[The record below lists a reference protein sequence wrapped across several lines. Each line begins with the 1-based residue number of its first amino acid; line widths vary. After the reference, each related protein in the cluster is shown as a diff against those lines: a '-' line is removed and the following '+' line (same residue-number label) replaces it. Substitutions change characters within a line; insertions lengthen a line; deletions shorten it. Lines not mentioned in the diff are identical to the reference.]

1 MENHELSRI
10 RYIKVP
16 ENLKVVEGSFK
27 IDPAIRLPI
36 QLKEGRKNLEEE
48 DLTIEAIVA
57 GMLTLIAFDD
67 LNKDIEYYKAF
78 VKAVEPEIAQNLN
91 TAAIAKQ
98 EAKDYDFAEELFL
111 AVYHLEPQS
120 ASCINLATLYSY
132 RSVAEEEKKD
142 LDKADEYLAKAKAT
156 LLDGLRRFGENEWIL
171 AELASFEGF
180 LGNLEE
186 AKEYAERY
194 LKVASEGERKEEI
207 KKFLKEVNGHLE
219 SDNAFKEAYDYIMLD
234 MPDKAL
240 SSIDAFITKN
250 SKIWNGYFIKAWAL
264 RKAERFEEAR
274 EALLKCLELG
284 ESNTDIYNE
293 LSICELESGNREL
306 AKQYLN
312 TAVDLDETNLTA
324 ISNLAFLLLDDKDF
338 DEARYYLEKARKIA
352 EDDEI
357 IKNLISS
364 YEKAT
369 GEKIGDK
376 ITEEVVNSEED
387 EDMEEIMEELERGKE
402 EEMHGHHHDEGHC
415 CHHHHDHEGG
425 ECCHH
430 DHEEGHCCHNHEG
443 HDEEGG
449 CCHHHD
455 KEDGHCC
462 HHHHKD

>member
-16 ENLKVVEGSFK
+16 QNLKLSEGAFK
-27 IDPAIRLPI
+27 IDPEIRLPI
-36 QLKEGRKNLEEE
+36 QIKEGKKNIEED

-57 GMLTLIAFDD
+57 GMLTLIAYDE
-67 LNKDIEYYKAF
+67 LNKDIDYYKAF
-78 VKAVEPEIAQNLN
+78 VKAVEPDIASNLN

-111 AVYHLEPQS
+111 SVYHLEPQS

-132 RSVAEEEKKD
+132 MSVNEEEKKN

-194 LKVASEGERKEEI
+194 LLVAGEGERKEEI
-207 KKFLKEVNGHLE
+207 KKFLKEVDQHLE
-219 SDNAFKEAYDYIMLD
+219 SDNAFKEAYDYIMID
-234 MPDKAL
+234 MPDKAI
-240 SSIDAFITKN
+240 SAIDSFLEKN
-250 SKIWNGYFIKAWAL
+250 SGIWNGYFIKAWAL
-264 RKAERFEEAR
+264 RKAERYEEAKKC
-274 EALLKCLELG
+274 LLKCLELG

-293 LSICELESGNREL
+293 LSICELECGNKEL

-324 ISNLAFLLLDDKDF
+324 LSNLAFLLIEDKEYDD
-338 DEARYYLEKARKIA
+338 ARYYLEKARNVA
-352 EDDEI
+352 ADDEI
-357 IKNLISS
+357 IKNLIKS

-376 ITEEVVNSEED
+376 ITEEVVNSDED
-387 EDMEEIMEELERGKE
+387 ESMEEILEELENTHDHHDGCSC
-402 EEMHGHHHDEGHC
+402 HHHDKGGC
-415 CHHHHDHEGG
+415 SCHHG
-425 ECCHH
+425 
-430 DHEEGHCCHNHEG
+430 HEEGHCS
-443 HDEEGG
+443 
-449 CCHHHD
+449 CHH
-455 KEDGHCC
+455 EE
-462 HHHHKD
+462 

>member
-16 ENLKVVEGSFK
+16 QNLKLSEGAFK
-27 IDPAIRLPI
+27 IDPEIRLPI
-36 QLKEGRKNLEEE
+36 QIKEGKKNIEED

-57 GMLTLIAFDD
+57 GMLTLIAYDE
-67 LNKDIEYYKAF
+67 LNKDIDYYKAF
-78 VKAVEPEIAQNLN
+78 VKAVEPDIASNLN

-132 RSVAEEEKKD
+132 MSVHEEEKKN

-186 AKEYAERY
+186 AKEYSERY
-194 LKVASEGERKEEI
+194 LLVASEGERKEEI
-207 KKFLKEVNGHLE
+207 KKFLKEVNQHLE

-234 MPDKAL
+234 MPDKAI
-240 SSIDAFITKN
+240 SAIDSFLEKN
-250 SKIWNGYFIKAWAL
+250 SGIWNGYFIKAWAL
-264 RKAERFEEAR
+264 RKAERYEEAKKC
-274 EALLKCLELG
+274 LLKCLELG

-293 LSICELESGNREL
+293 LSICELECGNKEL

-312 TAVDLDETNLTA
+312 TAVDLDGTNLTA
-324 ISNLAFLLLDDKDF
+324 MSNLAFLLIEDKEYDD
-338 DEARYYLEKARKIA
+338 ARYYLEKARNVA
-352 EDDEI
+352 ADDEI
-357 IKNLISS
+357 IKNLIKS

-376 ITEEVVNSEED
+376 ITEEVVNSDED
-387 EDMEEIMEELERGKE
+387 ESMEEILEELENTHDHHDGCSC
-402 EEMHGHHHDEGHC
+402 HHHDKGGC
-415 CHHHHDHEGG
+415 SCHHG
-425 ECCHH
+425 
-430 DHEEGHCCHNHEG
+430 HEEGHCS
-443 HDEEGG
+443 
-449 CCHHHD
+449 CHH
-455 KEDGHCC
+455 EE
-462 HHHHKD
+462 

>member
-16 ENLKVVEGSFK
+16 QNLKLSEGAFK
-27 IDPAIRLPI
+27 IDPEIRLPI
-36 QLKEGRKNLEEE
+36 QIKEGKKNIEED

-57 GMLTLIAFDD
+57 GMLTLIAYDE
-67 LNKDIEYYKAF
+67 LNKDIDYYKAF
-78 VKAVEPEIAQNLN
+78 VKAVEPDIASNLN

-132 RSVAEEEKKD
+132 MSVHEEEKKN

-186 AKEYAERY
+186 AKEYSERY
-194 LKVASEGERKEEI
+194 LLVASEGERKEEI
-207 KKFLKEVNGHLE
+207 KKFLKEVNQHLE

-234 MPDKAL
+234 MPDKAI
-240 SSIDAFITKN
+240 SAIDSFLEKN
-250 SKIWNGYFIKAWAL
+250 SGIWNGYFIKAWAL
-264 RKAERFEEAR
+264 RKAERYEEAKKC
-274 EALLKCLELG
+274 LLKCLELG

-293 LSICELESGNREL
+293 LSICELECGNKEL

-324 ISNLAFLLLDDKDF
+324 MSNLAFLLIEDKEYDD
-338 DEARYYLEKARKIA
+338 ARYYLEKARNVA
-352 EDDEI
+352 ADDEI
-357 IKNLISS
+357 IKNLIKS

-376 ITEEVVNSEED
+376 ITEEIVNSDED
-387 EDMEEIMEELERGKE
+387 ESMEEILEELENT
-402 EEMHGHHHDEGHC
+402 HDHHD
-415 CHHHHDHEGG
+415 
-425 ECCHH
+425 
-430 DHEEGHCCHNHEG
+430 
-443 HDEEGG
+443 G
-449 CCHHHD
+449 CSCHHHD
-455 KEDGHCC
+455 KGGCSC
-462 HHHHKD
+462 HHGHEEEHCSCHHEE

>member
-16 ENLKVVEGSFK
+16 QNLKLSEGAFK
-27 IDPAIRLPI
+27 IDPEIRLPI
-36 QLKEGRKNLEEE
+36 QIKEGKKNIEED

-57 GMLTLIAFDD
+57 GMLTLIAYDE
-67 LNKDIEYYKAF
+67 LNKDIDYYKAF
-78 VKAVEPEIAQNLN
+78 VKAVEPDIASNLN

-111 AVYHLEPQS
+111 SVYHLEPQS

-132 RSVAEEEKKD
+132 MSVNEEEKKN

-186 AKEYAERY
+186 AKEYSERY
-194 LKVASEGERKEEI
+194 LLVASEGERKEEI
-207 KKFLKEVNGHLE
+207 KKFLKEVNQHLE

-234 MPDKAL
+234 MPDKAI
-240 SSIDAFITKN
+240 SAIDSFLEKN
-250 SKIWNGYFIKAWAL
+250 SGIWNGYFIKAWAL
-264 RKAERFEEAR
+264 RKAERYDEAKKC
-274 EALLKCLELG
+274 LLKCLELG

-293 LSICELESGNREL
+293 LSICELECGNKEL

-312 TAVDLDETNLTA
+312 TAVDLDGTNLTA
-324 ISNLAFLLLDDKDF
+324 MSNLAFLLIEDKEYDD
-338 DEARYYLEKARKIA
+338 ARYYLEKARNVA
-352 EDDEI
+352 ADDEI
-357 IKNLISS
+357 IKNLIKS

-376 ITEEVVNSEED
+376 ITEEVVNSDED
-387 EDMEEIMEELERGKE
+387 ESMEEILEELENTHDHHDGCSC
-402 EEMHGHHHDEGHC
+402 HHHDKGGC
-415 CHHHHDHEGG
+415 SCHHG
-425 ECCHH
+425 
-430 DHEEGHCCHNHEG
+430 HEEGHCS
-443 HDEEGG
+443 
-449 CCHHHD
+449 CHH
-455 KEDGHCC
+455 EE
-462 HHHHKD
+462 

>member
-16 ENLKVVEGSFK
+16 QNLKLSEGAFK
-27 IDPAIRLPI
+27 IDPEIRLPI
-36 QLKEGRKNLEEE
+36 QIKEGKKNIEED

-57 GMLTLIAFDD
+57 GMLTLIAYDE
-67 LNKDIEYYKAF
+67 LNKDIDYYKAF
-78 VKAVEPEIAQNLN
+78 VKAVEPDIASNLN

-132 RSVAEEEKKD
+132 MSVHEEEKKN

-186 AKEYAERY
+186 AKEYSERY
-194 LKVASEGERKEEI
+194 LLVASEGERKEEI
-207 KKFLKEVNGHLE
+207 KKFLKEVNQHLE

-234 MPDKAL
+234 MPNKAI
-240 SSIDAFITKN
+240 SAIDSFLEKN
-250 SKIWNGYFIKAWAL
+250 SGIWNGYFIKAWAL
-264 RKAERFEEAR
+264 RKAERYDEAKKC
-274 EALLKCLELG
+274 LLKCLELG

-293 LSICELESGNREL
+293 LSICELECGNKEL

-324 ISNLAFLLLDDKDF
+324 MSNLAFLLIEDKEYDD
-338 DEARYYLEKARKIA
+338 ARYYLEKARNVA
-352 EDDEI
+352 ADDEI
-357 IKNLISS
+357 IKNLIKS

-369 GEKIGDK
+369 GEKIGDR
-376 ITEEVVNSEED
+376 ITEEVINSDED
-387 EDMEEIMEELERGKE
+387 ESMEEILEELENTHDHHDGCSC
-402 EEMHGHHHDEGHC
+402 HHHDKGGC
-415 CHHHHDHEGG
+415 SCHNG
-425 ECCHH
+425 
-430 DHEEGHCCHNHEG
+430 HEEGHCS
-443 HDEEGG
+443 
-449 CCHHHD
+449 CHH
-455 KEDGHCC
+455 EE
-462 HHHHKD
+462 

>member
-16 ENLKVVEGSFK
+16 QNLKLSEGAFK
-27 IDPAIRLPI
+27 IDPEIRLPI
-36 QLKEGRKNLEEE
+36 QIKEGKKNIEED

-57 GMLTLIAFDD
+57 GMLTLIAYDE
-67 LNKDIEYYKAF
+67 LNKDIDYYKAF
-78 VKAVEPEIAQNLN
+78 VKAVEPDIASNLH

-98 EAKDYDFAEELFL
+98 EAKDYNFAEELFL

-132 RSVAEEEKKD
+132 MSVHEEEKKN

-186 AKEYAERY
+186 AKEYSERY
-194 LKVASEGERKEEI
+194 LLVASEGERKEEI
-207 KKFLKEVNGHLE
+207 KKFLKEVNQHLE

-234 MPDKAL
+234 MPEKAI
-240 SSIDAFITKN
+240 SAIDSFLEKN
-250 SKIWNGYFIKAWAL
+250 SGIWNGYFIKAWAL
-264 RKAERFEEAR
+264 RKAERYDEAKKC
-274 EALLKCLELG
+274 LLKCLELG

-293 LSICELESGNREL
+293 LSICELECGNKEL

-324 ISNLAFLLLDDKDF
+324 MSNLAFLLIEDKEYDD
-338 DEARYYLEKARKIA
+338 ARYYLEKARNVA
-352 EDDEI
+352 ADDEI
-357 IKNLISS
+357 IKNLIKS

-369 GEKIGDK
+369 GEKIGDR
-376 ITEEVVNSEED
+376 ITEEVVNSDED
-387 EDMEEIMEELERGKE
+387 ESMEEILEELENTHDHHDGCSC
-402 EEMHGHHHDEGHC
+402 HHHDKSGC
-415 CHHHHDHEGG
+415 SCHHG
-425 ECCHH
+425 
-430 DHEEGHCCHNHEG
+430 HEEGHCS
-443 HDEEGG
+443 
-449 CCHHHD
+449 CHH
-455 KEDGHCC
+455 EE
-462 HHHHKD
+462 

>member
-16 ENLKVVEGSFK
+16 QNLKLSEGAFK
-27 IDPAIRLPI
+27 IDPEIRLPI
-36 QLKEGRKNLEEE
+36 QIKEGKKNIEED

-57 GMLTLIAFDD
+57 GMLTLIAYDE
-67 LNKDIEYYKAF
+67 LNKDIGYYKAF
-78 VKAVEPEIAQNLN
+78 VKAVEPDIASNLN

-132 RSVAEEEKKD
+132 MSVNEEEKKN

-194 LKVASEGERKEEI
+194 LLVAGEGERKEEI
-207 KKFLKEVNGHLE
+207 KKFLKEVNQHLE

-234 MPDKAL
+234 MPDKAI
-240 SSIDAFITKN
+240 SAIDSFLEKN
-250 SKIWNGYFIKAWAL
+250 SGIWNGYFIKAWAL
-264 RKAERFEEAR
+264 RKAERYEEAKKC
-274 EALLKCLELG
+274 LLKCLELG

-293 LSICELESGNREL
+293 LSICELECGNKEL

-312 TAVDLDETNLTA
+312 TAVDLDGTNLTA
-324 ISNLAFLLLDDKDF
+324 MSNLAFLLIEDKEYDD
-338 DEARYYLEKARKIA
+338 ARYYLEKARNVA
-352 EDDEI
+352 ADDEI
-357 IKNLISS
+357 IKNLIKS

-376 ITEEVVNSEED
+376 ITEEVVNSDED
-387 EDMEEIMEELERGKE
+387 ESMEEILEELENTHDHHDGCSC
-402 EEMHGHHHDEGHC
+402 HHHDKGGC
-415 CHHHHDHEGG
+415 SCHHG
-425 ECCHH
+425 
-430 DHEEGHCCHNHEG
+430 HEEGHCS
-443 HDEEGG
+443 
-449 CCHHHD
+449 CHH
-455 KEDGHCC
+455 EE
-462 HHHHKD
+462 

>member
-16 ENLKVVEGSFK
+16 QNLKLSEGAFK
-27 IDPAIRLPI
+27 IDPEIRLPI
-36 QLKEGRKNLEEE
+36 QIKEGKKNIEED

-57 GMLTLIAFDD
+57 GMLTLIAYDE
-67 LNKDIEYYKAF
+67 LNKDIDYYKAF
-78 VKAVEPEIAQNLN
+78 VKAVEPDIASNLN

-111 AVYHLEPQS
+111 AVYHLAPQS

-132 RSVAEEEKKD
+132 MSVNEEEKKN

-186 AKEYAERY
+186 AKEYSERY
-194 LKVASEGERKEEI
+194 LLVASEGERKEEI
-207 KKFLKEVNGHLE
+207 KKFLKEVNQHLE

-234 MPDKAL
+234 MPDKAI
-240 SSIDAFITKN
+240 SAIDSFLEKN
-250 SKIWNGYFIKAWAL
+250 SGIWNGYFIKAWAL
-264 RKAERFEEAR
+264 RKAERYEEAKKC
-274 EALLKCLELG
+274 LLKCLELG

-293 LSICELESGNREL
+293 LSICELECGNKEL

-324 ISNLAFLLLDDKDF
+324 MSNLAFLLIEDKEYDD
-338 DEARYYLEKARKIA
+338 ARYYLEKARNVA
-352 EDDEI
+352 ADDEI
-357 IKNLISS
+357 IKNLIKS

-376 ITEEVVNSEED
+376 ITEEVVNSDED
-387 EDMEEIMEELERGKE
+387 ESMEEILEELENTHDHHDGCSC
-402 EEMHGHHHDEGHC
+402 HHHDKGGC
-415 CHHHHDHEGG
+415 SCHHG
-425 ECCHH
+425 
-430 DHEEGHCCHNHEG
+430 HEEGHCS
-443 HDEEGG
+443 
-449 CCHHHD
+449 CHH
-455 KEDGHCC
+455 EE
-462 HHHHKD
+462 

>member
-16 ENLKVVEGSFK
+16 QNLKLSEGAFK
-27 IDPAIRLPI
+27 IDPEIRLPI
-36 QLKEGRKNLEEE
+36 QIKEGKKNIEED

-57 GMLTLIAFDD
+57 GMLTLIAYDE
-67 LNKDIEYYKAF
+67 LNKDIDYYKAF
-78 VKAVEPEIAQNLN
+78 VKAVEPDIASNLN

-132 RSVAEEEKKD
+132 MSVHEEEKKN

-171 AELASFEGF
+171 AEIASFEGF

-186 AKEYAERY
+186 AKEYSERY
-194 LKVASEGERKEEI
+194 LLVASEGERKEEI
-207 KKFLKEVNGHLE
+207 KKFLKEVNQHLE

-234 MPDKAL
+234 MPDKAI
-240 SSIDAFITKN
+240 SAIDSFLEKN
-250 SKIWNGYFIKAWAL
+250 SGIWNGYFIKAWAL
-264 RKAERFEEAR
+264 RKAERYDEAKKC
-274 EALLKCLELG
+274 LLKCLELG

-293 LSICELESGNREL
+293 LSICELECGNKEL

-324 ISNLAFLLLDDKDF
+324 MSNLAFLLIEDKEYDD
-338 DEARYYLEKARKIA
+338 ARYYLEKARNVA
-352 EDDEI
+352 ADDEI
-357 IKNLISS
+357 IKNLIKS

-376 ITEEVVNSEED
+376 ITEEVINSDED
-387 EDMEEIMEELERGKE
+387 ESMEEILEELENTHDHHDGCSC
-402 EEMHGHHHDEGHC
+402 HHHDKGGC
-415 CHHHHDHEGG
+415 SCHHG
-425 ECCHH
+425 
-430 DHEEGHCCHNHEG
+430 HEEGHCS
-443 HDEEGG
+443 
-449 CCHHHD
+449 CHH
-455 KEDGHCC
+455 EE
-462 HHHHKD
+462 

>member
-16 ENLKVVEGSFK
+16 QNLKLSEGAFK
-27 IDPAIRLPI
+27 IDPEIRLPI
-36 QLKEGRKNLEEE
+36 QIKEGKKNIEED

-57 GMLTLIAFDD
+57 GMLTLIAYDE
-67 LNKDIEYYKAF
+67 LNKDIDYYKAF
-78 VKAVEPEIAQNLN
+78 VKAVEPDIASNLN

-132 RSVAEEEKKD
+132 MSVNEEEKKN

-194 LKVASEGERKEEI
+194 LLVAGEGERKEEI
-207 KKFLKEVNGHLE
+207 KKFLKEVDQHLE

-234 MPDKAL
+234 MPDKAI
-240 SSIDAFITKN
+240 SAIDSFLEKN
-250 SKIWNGYFIKAWAL
+250 SGIWNGYFIKAWAL
-264 RKAERFEEAR
+264 RKAERYEEAKKC
-274 EALLKCLELG
+274 LLKCLELG

-293 LSICELESGNREL
+293 LSICELECGNKEL

-324 ISNLAFLLLDDKDF
+324 LSNLAFLLIEDKEYDD
-338 DEARYYLEKARKIA
+338 ARYYLEKARNVA
-352 EDDEI
+352 ADDEI
-357 IKNLISS
+357 IKNLIKS

-376 ITEEVVNSEED
+376 ITEEVVDSD
-387 EDMEEIMEELERGKE
+387 EDDSMEEILEELENTHDHHDGCSC
-402 EEMHGHHHDEGHC
+402 HHHDKGGC
-415 CHHHHDHEGG
+415 SCHHG
-425 ECCHH
+425 
-430 DHEEGHCCHNHEG
+430 HEEGHCS
-443 HDEEGG
+443 
-449 CCHHHD
+449 CHH
-455 KEDGHCC
+455 EE
-462 HHHHKD
+462 

>member
-16 ENLKVVEGSFK
+16 QNLKLSEGAFK
-27 IDPAIRLPI
+27 IDPEIRLPI
-36 QLKEGRKNLEEE
+36 QIKEGKKNIEED

-57 GMLTLIAFDD
+57 GMLTLIAYDE
-67 LNKDIEYYKAF
+67 LNKDIDYYKAF
-78 VKAVEPEIAQNLN
+78 VKAVEPDIASNLN

-132 RSVAEEEKKD
+132 MSVHEEEKKN

-186 AKEYAERY
+186 AKEYSERY
-194 LKVASEGERKEEI
+194 LLVASEGERKEEI
-207 KKFLKEVNGHLE
+207 KKFLKEVNQHLE

-234 MPDKAL
+234 MPDKAI
-240 SSIDAFITKN
+240 SAIDSFLEKN
-250 SKIWNGYFIKAWAL
+250 SGIWNGYFIKAWAL
-264 RKAERFEEAR
+264 RKAERYDEAKKC
-274 EALLKCLELG
+274 LLKCLELG

-293 LSICELESGNREL
+293 LSICELECGNKEL

-324 ISNLAFLLLDDKDF
+324 MSNLAFLLIEDKEYDD
-338 DEARYYLEKARKIA
+338 ARYYLEKARNVA
-352 EDDEI
+352 ADDEI
-357 IKNLISS
+357 IKNLIKS

-369 GEKIGDK
+369 GEKIGDR
-376 ITEEVVNSEED
+376 ITEEVINSDED
-387 EDMEEIMEELERGKE
+387 ESMEEILEELENTHDHHDGCSC
-402 EEMHGHHHDEGHC
+402 HHHDKGGC
-415 CHHHHDHEGG
+415 SCHHG
-425 ECCHH
+425 
-430 DHEEGHCCHNHEG
+430 HEEGHCS
-443 HDEEGG
+443 
-449 CCHHHD
+449 CHH
-455 KEDGHCC
+455 EE
-462 HHHHKD
+462 